1 MLAPGATLG
10 VLGGGQLGRM
20 FVAAARTMGY
30 RSAVLDPDR
39 DSPAGAVADHHLR
52 ADYTDEQALA
62 RFARTCDAVTTE
74 FENVPAAALERLR
87 RDVPVR
93 PGVLALGLAQD
104 RIAEKNFLRTAGIAT
119 VPYAEVRD
127 ADDLADALRRLTP
140 PLILKR
146 ARLGYDGKGQIEVRD
161 AREARRAF
169 AAVAGD
175 AGAVACV
182 AEQRVELAAEISVIL
197 ARAPDGRC
205 TFFPVAENRHRDG
218 ILHSTSVPAS
228 VPRATQDAA
237 RAQAA
242 HAAAAMDY
250 QGVLAIEFFITR
262 TGELLANEFAPRPHN
277 SGHYTLDACAASQ
290 FDQQV
295 RMTCALAAADTRLL
309 TPVVMVN
316 LLGDLWG
323 AGEPAWDVL
332 LREPHARLHLYG
344 KRHAR
349 RGRKMG
355 HFCLLGDD
363 VAALRAQACDIHR
376 RLARQTSHQ
385 TQ

>member
-1 MLAPGATLG
+1 MLLPGATLG

-30 RSAVLDPDR
+30 RSAVFDPDD
-39 DSPAGAVADHHLR
+39 DSPAGAVADLHLH
-52 ADYTDEQALA
+52 ADYADERALA
-62 RFARTCDAVTTE
+62 RFARACDAITTE
-74 FENVPAAALERLR
+74 FENVPAATLERLC

-93 PGVLALGLAQD
+93 PTAAALAVAQD
-104 RIAEKNFLRTAGIAT
+104 RIAEKNFLRSLGIAT
-119 VPYAEVRD
+119 VPYAEVR
-127 ADDLADALRRLTP
+127 AAHDLEDALRRLTP

-146 ARLGYDGKGQIEVRD
+146 ARWGYDGKGQREVRD
-161 AREARRAF
+161 AHEARRAF
-169 AAVAGD
+169 AAVGC
-175 AGAVACV
+175 ACV
-182 AEQRVELAAEISVIL
+182 AEQRLDLDAEISVIL
-197 ARAPDGRC
+197 ARAADGRC
-205 TFFPVAENRHRDG
+205 TFFPVAENLHRDG
-218 ILHSTSVPAS
+218 ILHATSVPAS
-228 VPRATQDAA
+228 VPRALQDEACAQAA
-237 RAQAA
+237 RAAEA
-242 HAAAAMDY
+242 LGY
-250 QGVLAIEFFITR
+250 CGVLAFEFFITGA
-262 TGELLANEFAPRPHN
+262 GELLANEFAPRPHN

-344 KRHAR
+344 KRRAR

-363 VAALRAQACDIHR
+363 VAALRAQACDLHR
-376 RLARQTSHQ
+376 RLARPTSRK
-385 TQ
+385 T